1 MIALFLFIFLLNFQ
15 EVCKIDYIKENL
27 RVESCKP
34 SCCVTSK
41 QYLEKLQ
48 PSKCWHYCTGT
59 ISPQDF
65 MQEATHV
72 LTSQCIIAIAQQVT
86 IYSRFYFVPTI
97 PIQVTNCTKIMCFI
111 TENHTIYGTN
121 LKAFML
127 PVITVKSLIAPI
139 IFSSKYSE
147 S

>member
-59 ISPQDF
+59 TFTPRLYVGSNARTYVT
-65 MQEATHV
+65 MHHSYRT
-72 LTSQCIIAIAQQVT
+72 TSD
-86 IYSRFYFVPTI
+86 
-97 PIQVTNCTKIMCFI
+97 
-111 TENHTIYGTN
+111 H
-121 LKAFML
+121 L
-127 PVITVKSLIAPI
+127 
-139 IFSSKYSE
+139 
-147 S
+147 